1 VCAASADVGVTVPD
15 AATTAGVATAADRT
29 ERRETPEGDMARSLV
44 AVVGRYV
51 ARMLSNAELLPV
63 HCVRIET
70 GRRCRRRVSPTVGPG
85 PTVGRNTGSGGRNTG
100 SGGRNTG
107 SGGRNTG
114 SGGRGA
120 LRAPRP
126 P

>member
-1 VCAASADVGVTVPD
+1 
-15 AATTAGVATAADRT
+15 AADRT

-70 GRRCRRRVSPTVGPG
+70 GRRCRRRVSPT
-85 PTVGRNTGSGGRNTG
+85 
-100 SGGRNTG
+100 GGRNTG

-126 P
+126 PVYEIGRSVGAIGVGSMSRPVR